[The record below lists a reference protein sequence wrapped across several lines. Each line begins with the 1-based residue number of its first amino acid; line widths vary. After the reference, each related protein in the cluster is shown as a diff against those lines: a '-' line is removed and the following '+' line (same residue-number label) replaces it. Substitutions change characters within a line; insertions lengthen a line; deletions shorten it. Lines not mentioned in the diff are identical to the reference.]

1 MSMTAFSLSRLFN
14 RNPPLQTALHG
25 LLAQMGPDACICDP
39 NRNLLAGASSAAERA
54 EYPIYRSGELIG
66 WVSDGA
72 YASHISTLVEWIV
85 RHEEE
90 KKMLGAELIERYRE
104 LNLLYHLS
112 ENLAATPQPESIIGA
127 ALDEALRL
135 NKAKAGLIL
144 TVAEEAA
151 ALKMTAARGFAYT
164 AIHSGPLIEQVCQSG
179 KADIAND
186 TAGEA
191 YFVEEMGQ
199 ILSLACAPMK
209 TSQGIRGLIVLVRDQ
224 GGIFTADS
232 IKLLNSIAMQ
242 IAPLLEVVR
251 LYQVAIQNERIER
264 ELLMAR
270 QVQESLLPTRVPQL
284 PGWDFARLWCPAR
297 EVSGDFYDMID
308 EGTDRLGLVI
318 ADVTDKGMPAS
329 LFMAFARTALRAS
342 VGRNNTPAEAVAEAN
357 RLICQDSFESLY
369 ASLFYARLSI
379 ASGLCTYVN
388 AGHNPSLLYRAQQDD
403 IVPLTRTGLTV
414 GVDSEAVY
422 EERTVELQP
431 GDFILFYTDGITEA
445 INPAQEEF
453 GMERLRQ
460 TLYEL
465 KSCPVDEM
473 VSALENALNEY
484 ADPAQAFDDVT
495 MMVVRRL

>member
-1 MSMTAFSLSRLFN
+1 MSVSTRFSL
-14 RNPPLQTALHG
+14 PP
-25 LLAQMGPDACICDP
+25 
-39 NRNLLAGASSAAERA
+39 
-54 EYPIYRSGELIG
+54 
-66 WVSDGA
+66 
-72 YASHISTLVEWIV
+72 
-85 RHEEE
+85 
-90 KKMLGAELIERYRE
+90 
-104 LNLLYHLS
+104 
-112 ENLAATPQPESIIGA
+112 AATPQPESIIGA

-151 ALKMTAARGFAYT
+151 ALKMTAAR
-164 AIHSGPLIEQVCQSG
+164 
-179 KADIAND
+179 
-186 TAGEA
+186 
-191 YFVEEMGQ
+191 
-199 ILSLACAPMK
+199 
-209 TSQGIRGLIVLVRDQ
+209 
-224 GGIFTADS
+224 
-232 IKLLNSIAMQ
+232 
-242 IAPLLEVVR
+242 
-251 LYQVAIQNERIER
+251 
-264 ELLMAR
+264 
-270 QVQESLLPTRVPQL
+270 
-284 PGWDFARLWCPAR
+284 
-297 EVSGDFYDMID
+297 EVSGDFYDM
-308 EGTDRLGLVI
+308 
-318 ADVTDKGMPAS
+318 TDKGMPAS